1 MTVIAAQQGHKYELD
16 GVKVLA
22 LSSGPRPRIAAI
34 VRDRLWPLDEA
45 VEVDAAELVPLPMRY
60 FHGAIPK

>member
-1 MTVIAAQQGHKYELD
+1 MTLIEARQGHRYELD
-16 GVKVLA
+16 GVEVLA

-45 VEVDAAELVPLPMRY
+45 VEVDAAELAPLPMAY
-60 FHGAIPK
+60 FHGAVPA